1 MKKLTEYVNE
11 FKATALASIN
21 VMEAAKRELSEWL
34 MKALPAQL
42 KIELHLATT
51 QEELD
56 ELDATIQELIEELD
70 YMEMGKFLIANF
82 SEKTL
87 KDLIDDVGNIVQ
99 NLHDEI
105 SSMKPELDSISAD
118 TLFWAIYKPT
128 CSNCGATVD
137 PSDNYCHTCNNRL
150 SPIKEYKAPETIE
163 CVKCGCGR
171 TYDKN
176 WAFCPSCGKAN
187 ADREQPK
194 LTPLIAHYKDEL
206 AKCKDG
212 QSEKTDDFGL

>member
-1 MKKLTEYVNE
+1 MKKLTDYVNE

-21 VMEAAKRELSEWL
+21 VMEEAKRELSEWL
-34 MKALPAQL
+34 MKAVPLQL

-56 ELDATIQELIEELD
+56 ELDAAIQCLIEELD
-70 YMEMGKFLIANF
+70 YTEMGKFLIANL

-87 KDLIDDVGNIVQ
+87 KELIDDVGNIVN
-99 NLHDEI
+99 NLHDAI
-105 SSMKPELDSISAD
+105 SSAKSELTEISAD

-128 CSNCGATVD
+128 CSKCGCTTE
-137 PSDNYCHTCNNRL
+137 PSDSYCHTCGEML
-150 SPIKEYKAPETIE
+150 APVKEYTAPETIE

-187 ADREQPK
+187 AGREQ
-194 LTPLIAHYKDEL
+194 LIAYYKDEL
-206 AKCKDG
+206 VKHEAA
-212 QSEKTDDFGL
+212 QSGKMDDFGL

>member
-21 VMEAAKRELSEWL
+21 VMESAKRELSEWL
-34 MKALPAQL
+34 MKALPLQL

-56 ELDATIQELIEELD
+56 ELDAAIQELIEELD

-105 SSMKPELDSISAD
+105 ASMKPELDGISTD
-118 TLFWAIYKPT
+118 TLFWAFYKPT
-128 CSNCGATVD
+128 CSNCGTTID
-137 PSDNYCHTCNNRL
+137 PSDNYCHTCCQRL
-150 SPIKEYKAPETIE
+150 TPMKEYVAPETIE
-163 CVKCGCGR
+163 CTRCECGR
-171 TYDKN
+171 SYDKN
-176 WAFCPSCGKAN
+176 WACCPSCGREN
-187 ADREQPK
+187 ASREKPK
-194 LTPLIAHYKDEL
+194 ISPMCEHYAHEL
-206 AKCKDG
+206 RDYRRG
-212 QSEKTDDFGL
+212 E